1 MQIKES
7 ETRIAFRE
15 KLKELMLDNILMDD
29 IDRIYVPLAKLISEG
44 LNVASK
50 TQIIGING
58 AQGAGKTTF
67 GNLLKVVLETEFGMR
82 VALLSID
89 DLYLTRA
96 EREKLAATVHPLLL
110 TRGVPGTHNIKL
122 GEHTLDS
129 LCNAAAKAITSIPR
143 FDKSTDDRCPASK
156 WEKFTGRPDVILF
169 DGWIMGAT
177 EQPEDE
183 LAYPINM
190 LEETE
195 DADGIWRCYVND
207 QLKTTYKPL
216 FERLDLLVM
225 LQVPSFNK
233 VYEWRSLQEK
243 KLMMRTQGKKNLRV
257 MDDKELA
264 RFISHYERLTRFLLT
279 EMPSRADMLFHVNDD
294 HRIFI

>member
-1 MQIKES
+1 
-7 ETRIAFRE
+7 
-15 KLKELMLDNILMDD
+15 MLDNILMDD

-67 GNLLKVVLETEFGMR
+67 GNLLKVVLGTEFGMR

-110 TRGVPGTHNIKL
+110 TRGVPGTHDIKL

-143 FDKSTDDRCPASK
+143 FDKSTDDRCPASN